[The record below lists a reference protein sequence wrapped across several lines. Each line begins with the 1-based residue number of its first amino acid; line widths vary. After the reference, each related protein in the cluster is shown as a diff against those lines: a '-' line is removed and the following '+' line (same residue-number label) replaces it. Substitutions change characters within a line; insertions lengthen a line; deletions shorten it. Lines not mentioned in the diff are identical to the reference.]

1 MTTAKYEGMPQAA
14 DSTYLGAHY
23 ETTAIVSAFEGA
35 GLIRTDSMDIQND
48 PRFFNDNVLNYRLA
62 AFSGLSVVS
71 GLMVQNAI
79 DQMFGMSKDMPIFS
93 GAVTLRSI
101 DAWLQLLAFVL
112 LIYIM
117 FANFL
122 AVYVGV
128 AQPYHV
134 IRLMTA
140 GPTGFDAAVSYY
152 LNRNIVSWRHIAIKG
167 MLQSIPLYIFQM
179 GLRLVVKFDRDTS
192 ASEDLPINTPVDS
205 MIQGIVFCVIMQL
218 IAALLLWLHLKHFQI
233 FRERYDVMTAM
244 IKPMQGFMSQQMAP
258 RSYAAANGTHNLFG
272 FLDV

>member
-1 MTTAKYEGMPQAA
+1 MAAGYDGMPLAA

-23 ETTAIVSAFEGA
+23 ETSGLVGAFEKA
-35 GLIRTDSMDIQND
+35 GLVRTDSMDITND

-79 DQMFGMSKDMPIFS
+79 DQLFGMSKDMPIFDS
-93 GAVTLRSI
+93 KTAVLSI
-101 DAWLQLLAFVL
+101 DGLLQLLAFL
-112 LIYIM
+112 MLMWIL

-134 IRLMTA
+134 LRLMTA

-152 LNRNIVSWRHIAIKG
+152 LNRNIVSWRHLAIKG
-167 MLQSIPLYIFQM
+167 MLQSIPVYVLQM
-179 GLRLVVKFDRDTS
+179 GIRLVVKFDRETS
-192 ASEDLPINTPVDS
+192 ASETLPDETPEHSV
-205 MIQGIVFCVIMQL
+205 IQGIVFCCLMHVL
-218 IAALLLWLHLKHFQI
+218 AAIILYTHLKHFEI
-233 FRERYDVMTAM
+233 FRERHDVMTEM
-244 IKPMQGFMSQQMAP
+244 IKPMQGFMAQQMAP
-258 RSYAAANGTHNLFG
+258 RSVAAASGAGGLFG